1 MKNRAE
7 WLTFGAFVIA
17 VLVALG
23 FLLRRGVHGQSAA
36 LAIAL
41 LLESLPG
48 IFAGSGRSWSGSRSA
63 SCLPG
68 MESTVRRLC
77 ATLGSRK

>member
-7 WLTFGAFVIA
+7 WLTFGVFVIA

-23 FLLRRGVHGQSAA
+23 ILLRHGVHGQSAA

-41 LLESLPG
+41 LVILLLRIG
-48 IFAGSGRSWSGSRSA
+48 FFVWN
-63 SCLPG
+63 L
-68 MESTVRRLC
+68 RRQRADLN
-77 ATLGSRK
+77 RQ

>member
-7 WLTFGAFVIA
+7 WLTFGVFVIA

-23 FLLRRGVHGQSAA
+23 ILLRHGVHGQSVA

-41 LLESLPG
+41 LVILLLRIG
-48 IFAGSGRSWSGSRSA
+48 FFVWN
-63 SCLPG
+63 L
-68 MESTVRRLC
+68 RRQRADLN
-77 ATLGSRK
+77 RQ